1 MSERSDALRR
11 RAEECDAAEMR
22 VRDPDVRSAYLDM
35 ASRWRRMADQ
45 QEQIDTTLGRDRKP
59 TE

>member
-1 MSERSDALRR
+1 
-11 RAEECDAAEMR
+11 MR
-22 VRDPDVRSAYLDM
+22 VRDQDVRSAYLDM

-45 QEQIDTTLGRDRKP
+45 QEQIDAALRGDHKP